1 MNTYLLGVIGTV
13 LFSAVL
19 TLITPDGK
27 TGGIVKA
34 SARLACLVAIISP
47 VLIFFQ
53 SGRLSDLNFTNSIIE
68 MDESF
73 IEYCSKINVE
83 QTEKELEKCIE
94 EEFGLPCEVSLL
106 WQSVC
111 ETEDK
116 YQIFK
121 VKIIKVE
128 IYATMESAQAV
139 AVKDFV
145 EKKFSCETEIKNGG

>member
-1 MNTYLLGVIGTV
+1 
-13 LFSAVL
+13 
-19 TLITPDGK
+19 
-27 TGGIVKA
+27 
-34 SARLACLVAIISP
+34 
-47 VLIFFQ
+47 
-53 SGRLSDLNFTNSIIE
+53 

-128 IYATMESAQAV
+128 IYATMECAQAV

-145 EKKFSCETEIKNGG
+145 